1 MEQHLTTQVLSL
13 FETTKEDRQTFI
25 EDVLYKIEEGEV
37 DVLKTH
43 LQIKHAENLL
53 KNFTDKKT
61 NPNAASRY
69 SKALLEAAE
78 KNGKK
83 FGYQNAEFQIK
94 ETGVIYDYSV
104 CGDPVIAELLQQQAD
119 IDTKVKERQKFLQ
132 TVPEKGLL
140 ITIEDTGET
149 LTVYRPSKSS
159 TTSVSVTLK

>member
-1 MEQHLTTQVLSL
+1 MEQQLQVSVLGL
-13 FETTKEDRQTFI
+13 FETTKEDRQIFI
-25 EDVLYKIEEGEV
+25 EEVLHQIEEGEV

-69 SKALLEAAE
+69 SKSLLEAAE
-78 KNGKK
+78 KMGKK

-94 ETGVIYDYSV
+94 ETGVVYDYNV
-104 CGDPVIAELLQQQAD
+104 CNDPIISELLQQQSD
-119 IDTKVKERQKFLQ
+119 IDAKVKERQKFLQ
-132 TVPEKGLL
+132 TVPEKGFL

-159 TTSVSVTLK
+159 TTSVAVTLK